1 MSNKKILIT
10 GGAGYIGSVLTAYFL
25 DRNFEVVVVDD
36 LSTGNRN
43 LIDSRAIFL
52 NGSLLDK
59 TFLIQ
64 ALADIDTVIHCAAK
78 SIVEESFLI
87 QKDYF
92 LVNTYGTKILLDAM
106 QSSGVDK
113 VIFSSTAAV
122 YGNSEIQ
129 PISENSPPNA
139 VNPYGESKYLAEE
152 LISEYCLKG
161 LAAITFRFFNVAGSY
176 ENNNKSLFFENHN
189 NESHLI
195 PKFIE
200 IMLRNTP
207 DRGFEIYGDNW
218 PTHDG
223 SCIRDYLHVADLASA
238 HLLVLNEFEKGVNKV
253 FNLGSGIGHSVL
265 QVVNEIEVVL
275 GSKVDKRVFPP
286 RKGDTAILLASIS
299 KAKKELGW
307 VPKANLNEIITSSLQ
322 GIKQQR

>member
-64 ALADIDTVIHCAAK
+64 ALA
-78 SIVEESFLI
+78 
-87 QKDYF
+87 DYF